1 VPVTVVTDTTHYLP
15 PEIVAAKGLH
25 EISLY
30 VTFQGR
36 QTRESE
42 IMLDTDTFYDAM
54 RSAEDLPTTS
64 QPSIGDF
71 LAVWEPLLNDGQD
84 IVSIHLASGVS
95 GTYDSALQAKAR
107 LVDDG
112 LDDAR
117 LAVVDSRTGCG
128 GMGLVLLA
136 AAASAQADGD
146 VEAVAQKARTAREA
160 LGMWFAVETLEYLRR
175 GGRIGGAAALLG
187 SALKIKPILTFT
199 EEITPLERVR
209 TSARALDRLLAYL
222 ETHKAGGADAWVI
235 QHVQAP
241 EVAERIAERGREI
254 FGTDPIFLSEIGPVI
269 GAHVGPGLIGV
280 GAIPRSMLV

>member
-15 PEIVAAKGLH
+15 PAIVAAKGLQ

-54 RSAEDLPTTS
+54 RSAADLPTTS

-112 LDDAR
+112 LDDGR

-136 AAASAQADGD
+136 AAACAQADGD
-146 VEAVAQKARTAREA
+146 VEAVAQKARAAREA
-160 LGMWFAVETLEYLRR
+160 LGMWFAVDTLEYLRR

-209 TSARALDRLLAYL
+209 TSARALDRLVAYL
-222 ETHKAGGADAWVI
+222 ESHKAAGADAFVV

-241 EVAERIAERGREI
+241 DVAERIAARAREI

-280 GAIPRSMLV
+280 GALPRTMLL